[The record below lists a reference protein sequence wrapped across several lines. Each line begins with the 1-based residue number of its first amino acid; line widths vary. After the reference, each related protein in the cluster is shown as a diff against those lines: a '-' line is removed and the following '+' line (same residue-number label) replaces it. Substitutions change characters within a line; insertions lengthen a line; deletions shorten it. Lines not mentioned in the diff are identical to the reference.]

1 MKWFFGTTNDM
12 MKSKNIKTPMPMRI
26 ATVNMEL
33 STNCRKTR
41 AYYCDIVWTLA
52 DRKEKEKVLN
62 PKDSVEDAKV
72 GRRSVE
78 KGKSKTLFLNS
89 NEGYIGGYVKMQ
101 GKNSW

>member
-41 AYYCDIVWTLA
+41 AYYCDIV
-52 DRKEKEKVLN
+52 
-62 PKDSVEDAKV
+62 
-72 GRRSVE
+72 
-78 KGKSKTLFLNS
+78 
-89 NEGYIGGYVKMQ
+89 
-101 GKNSW
+101 